1 MHGLWWGLR
10 HVLSGKRRALARW
23 CAGAALV
30 LALGAP
36 TAQAAQ
42 TATTA
47 DTLSTA
53 VAAALAEEGLVGATW
68 SLLTPQGVSV
78 GAAGLKDAS
87 RNIPMS
93 ASDRMQIASIAKTFI
108 ATGVLRLVTEG
119 RVELDAPLA
128 RYLPDAPIDNAW
140 AASAPLTVR
149 HLLDHTGGLDDARLW
164 QVFSLRAR
172 PDAPLREALVHAGGR
187 VRVRH
192 QPGARFSYSN
202 TGYHLLGMLIEAVT
216 GQRYET
222 WLHSALLAP
231 LGMTRS
237 SFEFVTQSGAQSD
250 PTLAMGHFDAR
261 TTQAALP
268 QHLRPSVQFTSTA
281 ADMARFA
288 SFLMSDGRVDG
299 RVLID
304 AALLRAMAVPSTT
317 EAARAGLAAGYALG
331 LGRRDRHGVV
341 GRCHFGSQ
349 GTFRAALCLYPQQ
362 ARAFFIAHNV
372 DPENANF
379 DRVDAMLV
387 RALGLPSTPEAA
399 MQPAAI
405 EPAQWQ
411 GLYRVRPN
419 RFAQFA
425 YLDELAGVTRVRWDG
440 KAVALR
446 PLQGT
451 PRTLTPVGGA
461 LFRAEGRREATHVLL
476 VSAGDRRVISDGLRT
491 LERVSTISVAAH
503 AASAL
508 SGLAALLYLL
518 LVGGVRM
525 VQALRRTTWRSEPL
539 RWPASCLMLMFLAP
553 ALYLMQPLLAIGDPT
568 PANLAI
574 AGLSGL
580 LPLTLLVA
588 TVQRVR
594 AGLQGRRAWLDLVAL
609 TAALQWCV
617 VLAAWGLLPL
627 ALWR

>member
-1 MHGLWWGLR
+1 MR
-10 HVLSGKRRALARW
+10 AKALARFLARLL
-23 CAGAALV
+23 AGAALV
-30 LALGAP
+30 LALGTPALCAP
-36 TAQAAQ
+36 TADA
-42 TATTA
+42 
-47 DTLSTA
+47 LSTTITT
-53 VAAALAEEGLVGATW
+53 ALAEEGLVGATW
-68 SLLTPQGVSV
+68 SLLTPEGTSV
-78 GAAGLKDAS
+78 GAAGLKDAQ
-87 RNIPMS
+87 RNVAMS
-93 ASDRMQIASIAKTFI
+93 ANDRVQIASIAKTFI
-108 ATGVLRLVTEG
+108 ATGVLRLATEG

-128 RYLPDAPIDNAW
+128 RYLTYAPIDNRW
-140 AASAPLTVR
+140 NTTSPLTVR

-164 QVFSLRAR
+164 QVFSLRAK
-172 PDAPLREALVHAGGR
+172 PDAALREALVRDGGALTL
-187 VRVRH
+187 RH
-192 QPGARFSYSN
+192 RPGERFSYSN

-216 GQRYET
+216 GMRYET
-222 WLHSALLAP
+222 WLDSNLLAP
-231 LGMTRS
+231 LGMARS
-237 SFEFVTQSGAQSD
+237 SFGFVTQTGTLAD
-250 PTLAMGHFDAR
+250 PTLAMGHFDPH
-261 TTQAALP
+261 TTQAAIP
-268 QHLRPSVQFTSTA
+268 QHLRPSVQFTTTA

-288 SFLMSDGRVDG
+288 GFLMSDGQAGG
-299 RVLID
+299 RVLVD
-304 AALLRAMAVPSTT
+304 ATLLRAMATPSTT

-331 LGRRDRHGVV
+331 LARRDRHGVV

-508 SGLAALLYLL
+508 SGLAAWLYLL